1 MFAIL
6 RRAWAEFNDDNIP
19 LISAGVTLYTLL
31 ALFPGI
37 GAFVALY
44 GLFADVAQ
52 AREQIRALAG
62 VLPAQIVEF
71 VGAEMIRVA
80 GARTPGLSLAFIGG
94 LLLSLWSAGGA
105 AKALMLGL
113 NIAFEQKEKRGFLH
127 KTLVALAFTLIALLA
142 PAVGLSAA
150 IFVPWLLK
158 PLGEQVEVLVNLAG
172 WAALLAT
179 LVVGITGA
187 YRWGPSGHPVRWR
200 NALLAAA
207 GITPL
212 WGAMSVGFSLY
223 VGHFAHYDQSYGPLG
238 AVIGVMMWTYL
249 TVLILLAGSELGA
262 ELQAASDP
270 KPAPPKTPQTKP
282 ERLAKDP

>member
-1 MFAIL
+1 MLAIL
-6 RRAWAEFNDDNIP
+6 RRAWAEFNDDAIP
-19 LISAGVTLYTLL
+19 LISAGVTFYTLL

-44 GLFADVAQ
+44 GLFADVAE

-71 VGAEMIRVA
+71 VGTEMIRVA
-80 GARTPGLSLAFIGG
+80 GARTPGLSVAFAGG

-113 NIAFEQKEKRGFLH
+113 NIAFEQKERRGFIRR
-127 KTLVALAFTLIALLA
+127 TAVALAFTVIALLA
-142 PAVGLSAA
+142 PALGLSAA
-150 IFVPWLLK
+150 VFVPWLVK

-172 WAALLAT
+172 WAALLAG
-179 LVVGITGA
+179 LVIGITGA

-200 NALLAAA
+200 NALFAAL
-207 GITPL
+207 GVTPL
-212 WGAMSVGFSLY
+212 WAAMSVGFSLY
-223 VGHFAHYDQSYGPLG
+223 VGHFADYDRSYGPLG

-249 TVLILLAGSELGA
+249 SVLILLAGSELAA
-262 ELQAASDP
+262 ELQAVSDP
-270 KPAPPKTPQTKP
+270 KPPPKVKP
-282 ERLAKDP
+282 EQPPKD